1 MTDNELYTGT
11 YDGLVRLVERL
22 RGPEGC
28 PWDREQT
35 HGSLISEFLEE
46 CYELVDA
53 IELADNK
60 SVVEELG
67 DVLFHVLFQVQLGT
81 EAGSFNQGQVLQSL
95 VEKLVRRHPHV
106 FGDVKV
112 SDAREVKDNWE
123 AIKRKEK
130 ADDDVSIL
138 GGVPRQMPALAYAQ
152 EIQERAARADFDW
165 ENIQGVLDKVSEELK
180 EMETAGSEA
189 ERESEFGDLL
199 FSVVNAARWLGIDAE
214 GALRRANGRFRR
226 RFGTMESLS
235 RERGLSFVDLPLDR
249 KELLWEEAKRTEG

>member
-1 MTDNELYTGT
+1 MTDNQLYPGT

-35 HGSLISEFLEE
+35 HESLISEFLEE
-46 CYELVDA
+46 CYELVEA
-53 IELADNK
+53 VELGDPK
-60 SVVEELG
+60 SLAEELG
-67 DVLFHVLFQVQLGT
+67 DVLFHLLFQVQLGT

-95 VEKLVRRHPHV
+95 VGKLVRRHPHV
-106 FGDVKV
+106 FGDVEV
-112 SDAREVKDNWE
+112 SDARQVKDNWE
-123 AIKRKEK
+123 AIKLKEK

-138 GGVPRQMPALAYAQ
+138 VGVPRQMPALAYAQ
-152 EIQERAARADFDW
+152 EMQERAARVGFDW
-165 ENIQGVLDKVSEELK
+165 EDLRGVLDKVSEELN
-180 EMETAGSEA
+180 EMDTAESEA

-214 GALRRANGRFRR
+214 GALRKANGRFRR

-249 KELLWEEAKRTEG
+249 KEMLWAEAKLSEG